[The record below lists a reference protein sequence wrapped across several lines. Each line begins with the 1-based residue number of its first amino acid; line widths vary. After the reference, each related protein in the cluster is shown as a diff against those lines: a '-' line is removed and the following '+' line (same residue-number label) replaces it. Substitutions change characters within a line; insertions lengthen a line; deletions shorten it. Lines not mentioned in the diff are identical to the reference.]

1 MDMAAPLARQFGRE
15 NGAGQ
20 ITASLLYSR
29 RRVEHHFACACQQV
43 ARALRVDRRR
53 NSVLLNFID
62 EDLQE
67 TALQLPVST
76 RDVMRDW
83 QEALRRLAQPS
94 IEAQRHQP

>member
-29 RRVEHHFACACQQV
+29 RRVEHQV